1 MNLSS
6 DFSPNFPS
14 RSHWAALLAQL
25 PAGQVQSVAEAL
37 DLEVVDITLPH
48 SGLGLM
54 HLHDSA
60 LNDGFY
66 LGEIPVA
73 RAHVRVRSTDGQ
85 EAEGGAVLVD
95 DRTRLTRA
103 IAVLDAVL
111 AARLPGWETAATL
124 VTQGQAAHT
133 HRTQTRRALLS
144 RTHVDFSLL
153 GQEEEDE

>member
-1 MNLSS
+1 MSLPS
-6 DFSPNFPS
+6 DFPPRNLWS
-14 RSHWAALLAQL
+14 ALLAQL
-25 PAGQVQSVAEAL
+25 PSDQVRSAAEAL
-37 DLEVVDITLPH
+37 ELEVVDITLPQ

-66 LGEIPVA
+66 LGEIPIA
-73 RAHVRVRSTDGQ
+73 RAHVRVRCVDGQ

-95 DRTRLTRA
+95 DRARLARA

-111 AARLPGWETAATL
+111 AARLPGWEAAAEL
-124 VTQGQAAHT
+124 VAQGQAAQEQCA
-133 HRTQTRRALLS
+133 QTRRALLA

-153 GQEEEDE
+153 GQEEDE